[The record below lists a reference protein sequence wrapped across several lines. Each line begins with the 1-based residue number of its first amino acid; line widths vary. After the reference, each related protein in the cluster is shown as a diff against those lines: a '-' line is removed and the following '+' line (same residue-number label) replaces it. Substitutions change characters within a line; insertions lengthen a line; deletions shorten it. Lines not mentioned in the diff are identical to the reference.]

1 MVQCHCSLSYILV
14 GHLQYI
20 DIDFTTCETG
30 VQNPAYLR
38 VEYRAHVMR
47 LWERCAV

>member
-20 DIDFTTCETG
+20 EIDFAICETG

-38 VEYRAHVMR
+38 VEYGAHVMC
-47 LWERCAV
+47 LWER